1 MATTHNITITYFNG
15 TDYDTLY
22 PQIQPSNILQG
33 TLASQ
38 ILASATSVSNLS
50 NTQIRNIYCGTTDM
64 TAGTSVL
71 SAGDIYLCY
80 E

>member
-1 MATTHNITITYFNG
+1 MSTQRNSQIQYYNG
-15 TDYDTLY
+15 TDYDILY

-64 TAGTSVL
+64 TAGTSIL